1 MKSPWTSP
9 WNPIEIPRFPSFLR
23 QGVWSAIA
31 QGDTQPKESH
41 LAVDRIIMGDCNY
54 NN

>member
-1 MKSPWTSP
+1 MKFHW
-9 WNPIEIPRFPSFLR
+9 IPRFPSFLR
-23 QGVWSAIA
+23 QGVRTAIA

-41 LAVDRIIMGDCNY
+41 LAVDRIIIGDCNY